1 MERKEKMQSEYAI
14 VEDEA
19 WEYWEIGDD
28 YRHREDSPAYIEDE
42 AWEYWDIGDDYRH
55 REDSPARIEDEA

>member
-19 WEYWEIGDD
+19 WEIGDD